1 MRVVVI
7 IPTYNER
14 DNIGRLIE
22 ALQTVFESLPHD
34 MHILVVDD
42 NSPDGTIE
50 VVREQQ
56 HRAPNVHALQG
67 AKQGLGAA
75 YIRGMRQAID
85 TLHADV
91 VFEMDADFSHNP
103 ADVPRLLAALDA
115 GADLAIGS
123 RYVAGGSI
131 PREWGLYRRLVSLC
145 GNVAARY
152 VAGIYRVRDCTAGF
166 RAIRVEILRRI
177 ALERLQVQGYAF
189 QIALLHAAIV
199 SGARVVELPIEFLD
213 RTVGESKLGFRDILE
228 FLRSVAW
235 IRLQSS
241 RRPR

>member
-1 MRVVVI
+1 MRVVLV

-14 DNIGRLIE
+14 GNIGRLIE
-22 ALQTVFESLPHD
+22 ELQRVFAPLPHD

-42 NSPDGTIE
+42 NSPDGTID

-56 HRAPNVHALQG
+56 RRAPNVHASQG

-75 YIRGMRQAID
+75 YIRGMRQAIE

-91 VFEMDADFSHNP
+91 VLEMDADFSHNP
-103 ADVPRLLAALDA
+103 ADVPRLLAALAA

-131 PREWGLYRRLVSLC
+131 PREWGLNRRLVSLC

-166 RAIRVEILRRI
+166 RAIRAELLRRI

-199 SGARVVELPIEFLD
+199 CGARVVELPVEFVD

-235 IRLQSS
+235 IRFQSS